1 MRAGGAGRCRLRGR
15 GAGRFAPGQRRC
27 FRGQE
32 AASPAGHGAAAHP
45 RAPRAG
51 QAPRKRPASP
61 RCRGRPRCRAGGPG
75 RAQRRREPVR
85 QSGAARGPS
94 PAVSAAPPGR
104 GLGGGPGA
112 GRPCAVPGPKKKVS
126 GKTLPKI
133 TENLELIEENPS
145 CNQSNQVNVRET
157 RDLEKEEEE
166 SEESSVS
173 LKKSSMISFE
183 SKESLQNAEMT
194 SSTGM
199 TLPTGVSTFLIQCLD
214 ANSTADFNNTS
225 DSLQSYS
232 SPETFR
238 DDDSERSHFYSVD
251 LGKYKNS
258 TLLDSSKA
266 VTIDKIAQI
275 SNLSAILEPVPKD
288 FQDQCIRRKR
298 PSNCNYSSSALGI
311 SATLSGKK
319 LCKITAARERTP
331 DLKSGMRCASS
342 LGPDSKPDKQ
352 TAKPKRVKRKGTGN
366 NSDPAEESS
375 SSFRQ
380 LGAPG
385 NTSAKPGGLTAEV
398 VPTKPTDAVVQMTS
412 TMLMIEENKAL
423 KNPGNAQ
430 LAQLKPLC
438 DRQEICSIVRLSPHQ
453 RPSRLQQVPVI
464 RKGFSLPKGVPEDII
479 TSTKNWICCE
489 QR

>member
-1 MRAGGAGRCRLRGR
+1 MG
-15 GAGRFAPGQRRC
+15 F
-27 FRGQE
+27 
-32 AASPAGHGAAAHP
+32 SPF
-45 RAPRAG
+45 
-51 QAPRKRPASP
+51 QAKPFYGS
-61 RCRGRPRCRAGGPG
+61 
-75 RAQRRREPVR
+75 
-85 QSGAARGPS
+85 
-94 PAVSAAPPGR
+94 VSLLHYMKHLSYEIPHSCNT
-104 GLGGGPGA
+104 GLVSE
-112 GRPCAVPGPKKKVS
+112 RGPKKKFS

-133 TENLELIEENPS
+133 TENLELIEESPS

-166 SEESSVS
+166 SEESNAS

-214 ANSTADFNNTS
+214 ADSTADFNNTS

-331 DLKSGMRCASS
+331 DLKSGMRCASP

-352 TAKPKRVKRKGTGN
+352 TAKPKRVKRKETGN
-366 NSDPAEESS
+366 NSNPAEEGS

-430 LAQLKPLC
+430 LAQLKMEL
-438 DRQEICSIVRLSPHQ
+438 
-453 RPSRLQQVPVI
+453 
-464 RKGFSLPKGVPEDII
+464 
-479 TSTKNWICCE
+479 
-489 QR
+489 

>member
-1 MRAGGAGRCRLRGR
+1 MER
-15 GAGRFAPGQRRC
+15 QRV
-27 FRGQE
+27 
-32 AASPAGHGAAAHP
+32 
-45 RAPRAG
+45 PRAG
-51 QAPRKRPASP
+51 KAPRKRRRESP
-61 RCRGRPRCRAGGPG
+61 LPGAAALPGRRAGPPQPCRRSLFG
-75 RAQRRREPVR
+75 RAGP
-85 QSGAARGPS
+85 RGPE
-94 PAVSAAPPGR
+94 PG
-104 GLGGGPGA
+104 
-112 GRPCAVPGPKKKVS
+112 CPKKKVS

-133 TENLELIEENPS
+133 KENLELIEESPS

-199 TLPTGVSTFLIQCLD
+199 TLPTGVSTFLIECLD
-214 ANSTADFNNTS
+214 ADSTADFNNTS

-288 FQDQCIRRKR
+288 FQGQCIRRKR

-331 DLKSGMRCASS
+331 DLKSGMRCASP
-342 LGPDSKPDKQ
+342 LGPDSKPGKQ
-352 TAKPKRVKRKGTGN
+352 TAKPKRLKRKGTEN
-366 NSDPAEESS
+366 NSNLAEEGS

-380 LGAPG
+380 LDAPG
-385 NTSAKPGGLTAEV
+385 NTSAKSGGLTAEV

-430 LAQLKPLC
+430 LAQLKLSLSPVCKASPGESLFLNTTGPCVNSEEIVPASLSSEKEIIPQSPEEKNIFKPLC

-464 RKGFSLPKGVPEDII
+464 RKGFSLPKGVPEDTI
-479 TSTKNWICCE
+479 TCTKNWICCE